1 MATGRTGLKISLCFL
16 ASAGVAGGLAYLIGN
31 TDLADVVREIG
42 NLDAVFVKRAL
53 GAYAVGGGLA
63 GAVTVPYY
71 AIKAGYEGVFGTNN
85 CNR

>member
-16 ASAGVAGGLAYLIGN
+16 ASAGVA
-31 TDLADVVREIG
+31 
-42 NLDAVFVKRAL
+42 
-53 GAYAVGGGLA
+53 GGLA